1 MINMEIVLNRII
13 FNSDDINFWKE
24 LRVKSNTVR
33 RIPVEEVNEYN
44 LQVMPDGRLYYGLTI
59 DLITEISIRR
69 KLDYTTV
76 FTRELKDVT
85 MYNGLYI
92 FSWG

>member
-1 MINMEIVLNRII
+1 MEIVLNRII

>member
-1 MINMEIVLNRII
+1 MEIVLNRII

-85 MYNGLYI
+85 IYNGLYI

>member
-1 MINMEIVLNRII
+1 MEILLNRII

-44 LQVMPDGRLYYGLTI
+44 LQVMPDGRLYYGLTK
-59 DLITEISIRR
+59 DLVTEISIRR

-85 MYNGLYI
+85 IYNGLYI

>member
-1 MINMEIVLNRII
+1 MEIVLNRII

-85 MYNGLYI
+85 IYNGLYI
-92 FSWG
+92 FSW

>member
-1 MINMEIVLNRII
+1 MEIVLNRII

-44 LQVMPDGRLYYGLTI
+44 LQVMPDGRLYYGLTN
-59 DLITEISIRR
+59 DLVTEISIRR

-85 MYNGLYI
+85 EYNGLYI
-92 FSWG
+92 FSW

>member
-1 MINMEIVLNRII
+1 MEIVLNRII

-44 LQVMPDGRLYYGLTI
+44 IQVMPDGRLYYGLTK
-59 DLITEISIRR
+59 DLVTEISIRR

-85 MYNGLYI
+85 IYNGLYI
-92 FSWG
+92 FSW

>member
-1 MINMEIVLNRII
+1 MEIVLNRII

-44 LQVMPDGRLYYGLTI
+44 LQVMPDGRLYHGLTK
-59 DLITEISIRR
+59 DLVTEISIRR
-69 KLDYTTV
+69 KLDYTTS

-85 MYNGLYI
+85 IFDGMYI
-92 FSWG
+92 FSW

>member
-1 MINMEIVLNRII
+1 MEIVLNRII

-85 MYNGLYI
+85 IYDGLYI
-92 FSWG
+92 FSW